1 MISYFVR
8 YHGKA
13 ADPIAFARY
22 YETAH
27 ASILQRFPGI
37 HSLILHQPVTW
48 SDPFPVRD
56 DGTSLLAQMTFET
69 AADLDRALHRMRGAR
84 HAMISR
90 VFRASMATSP
100 IRP

>member
-27 ASILQRFPGI
+27 APILQRFPGI

-48 SDPFPVRD
+48 RDPFPVRD
-56 DGTSLLAQMTFET
+56 DGTSLLAHSGVLHTFPDSE
-69 AADLDRALHRMRGAR
+69 DINFRGGR
-84 HAMISR
+84 TMFILSL
-90 VFRASMATSP
+90 ATSW
-100 IRP
+100 RNVKS